1 MLLLATLAGCGRPG
15 PQLAPVSGRV
25 TLDGQPLDAAEVL
38 FQPDEGTGSP
48 SYGFTDQNGQY
59 ELGYKRGVKGAMVGS
74 HTVSIEMDTRI
85 TGPDGNLKRRRQL
98 LPPRYNTQSELRR
111 EVKPDRENVIDFDL
125 TSDPNEAV
133 SRERGA
139 RS

>member
-1 MLLLATLAGCGRPG
+1 MPRIFYSSICCMLLLGPLAGCGQSG

-48 SYGFTDQNGQY
+48 SYGYTDENGRY

-74 HTVSIEMDTRI
+74 HTVSIEMDTK
-85 TGPDGNLKRRRQL
+85 TSAPDG
-98 LPPRYNTQSELRR
+98 
-111 EVKPDRENVIDFDL
+111 EVMR
-125 TSDPNEAV
+125 
-133 SRERGA
+133 
-139 RS
+139 